1 MSRIYVIPMYCTVNV
16 SKSGHRCAFCS
27 KKMYAECMQEGG
39 VGCCRACWQDNKK
52 PAKTS
57 AVEEVDTN
65 EGINL
70 SI

>member
-1 MSRIYVIPMYCTVNV
+1 
-16 SKSGHRCAFCS
+16 
-27 KKMYAECMQEGG
+27 MYAECMQEGG

-52 PAKTS
+52 LAKNS